1 MTLSRLRSSQN
12 DQTHRNQRILISSFH
27 CWLNFYD
34 RTKTF
39 HFMNVFYHEWRFS
52 PGGGSALDSY
62 MDIKLSLV
70 FEGLITLS
78 TLIWFLFSMSLHVGF
93 KNLILRDGHDAL
105 VYIYTFFD
113 TMYLLMIFREY
124 YSVRKPCHNVYTD
137 KVSLICVS
145 SNVSWD

>member
-1 MTLSRLRSSQN
+1 MKLLSERFVTMDTLVRFFSSV
-12 DQTHRNQRILISSFH
+12 
-27 CWLNFYD
+27 Y
-34 RTKTF
+34 
-39 HFMNVFYHEWRFS
+39 
-52 PGGGSALDSY
+52 SY

-145 SNVSWD
+145 SNVS